1 MPKVMGALSSG
12 NIKAILPDLLELLD
26 DKTVE
31 KIRGSLNEFMQRKC
45 GTEYR
50 YALAFSPNADYTGI
64 EMMVWQAPQD
74 NSTPAA
80 CVLSVPL
87 NEITAGDLHAIVKPL
102 FEQA

>member
-31 KIRGSLNEFMQRKC
+31 KIRGSLNEFMRRKSVD
-45 GTEYR
+45 GYT
-50 YALAFSPNADYTGI
+50 FSVVFEPDEAITGI
-64 EMMVWQAPQD
+64 HMRIWQKHPD
-74 NSTPAA
+74 YGAA
-80 CVLSVPL
+80 LKLDVPL
-87 NEITAGDLHAIVKPL
+87 NEITAADLHAIVKPL